1 MLKIEIENLDE
12 MQKRFE
18 RSPEIVGRELTTA
31 TKEAGKEIL
40 RREVMEA
47 PHDTGNLQRSI
58 QMQFSPIQ
66 VKVWP
71 NAKYAKDVH
80 EGTEPHVIPIGDLEG
95 WARRHGTSPYAVQR
109 AIAKRGT
116 KANPFVRR
124 TIEKITEPVNRLFQ
138 EALARIVKML

>member
-1 MLKIEIENLDE
+1 MLEIEIKNLDE
-12 MQKRFE
+12 MQRKFAQ
-18 RSPEIVGRELTTA
+18 SPEIVGRELSTA
-31 TKEAGKEIL
+31 TKESGKEIL
-40 RREVMEA
+40 RQEVKEA

-58 QMQFSPIQ
+58 QMQFSPIR

-80 EGTEPHVIPIGDLEG
+80 QGTDPHVIPISDLEG
-95 WARRHGTSPYAVQR
+95 WARRHGTNAYAVQK

-138 EALARIVKML
+138 EALSRIVKML